1 MSNTFKRSLLSIATA
16 VILATPLMATDGYL
30 QQGLEGRHRLLAPIM
45 AKDEFIKISLELI
58 APYAVMGS
66 EQPLLQVADGAVCQ
80 RHHGLLAFVPVRS
93 RGLVTNTRK
102 V

>member
-1 MSNTFKRSLLSIATA
+1 
-16 VILATPLMATDGYL
+16 
-30 QQGLEGRHRLLAPIM
+30 M
-45 AKDEFIKISLELI
+45 AKDEFIKISLELM
-58 APYAVMGS
+58 AAHAVMGS